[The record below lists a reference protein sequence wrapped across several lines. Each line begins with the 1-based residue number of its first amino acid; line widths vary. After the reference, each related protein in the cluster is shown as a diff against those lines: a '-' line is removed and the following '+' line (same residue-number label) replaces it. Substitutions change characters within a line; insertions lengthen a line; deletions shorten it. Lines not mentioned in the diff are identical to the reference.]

1 MVPLVVLVKVY
12 DEMVMVAMV
21 TMMINLT

>member
-21 TMMINLT
+21 TMMIN